1 MDSEDKLE
9 SGSLHFRNTL
19 NITKYE
25 YKEFVGSF
33 SFFVNFL
40 KSYLNENY
48 FKNGIKF
55 PYNPD
60 EIYTSV

>member
-1 MDSEDKLE
+1 MDAEDKLE
-9 SGSLHFRNTL
+9 SGSLHLRNNL
-19 NITKYE
+19 NINQLE
-25 YKEFVGSF
+25 YRELVRSF
-33 SFFVNFL
+33 SFFVNFI

-60 EIYTSV
+60 EIYTTV